1 MNNKSFYSKMGFD
14 TLLDYCYAVGNI
26 SLEKLTEIYYKSF
39 GRRNEFDEIFFYDIL
54 EPIYNNIQEYIKPS
68 TRSEKIGDEIFI
80 AMLNLEKITEPYS
93 KYTTYQNIRYYLDK
107 HYESYGT
114 KSTEVIDDMNNT
126 NWNAAI

>member
-39 GRRNEFDEIFFYDIL
+39 GRRNEFDEIF
-54 EPIYNNIQEYIKPS
+54 
-68 TRSEKIGDEIFI
+68 I
-80 AMLNLEKITEPYS
+80 AMLNLERITEPYS
-93 KYTTYQNIRYYLDK
+93 KDTTYQNIRYYLDK

>member
-1 MNNKSFYSKMGFD
+1 MNNKSFYSKMGFN

-68 TRSEKIGDEIFI
+68 TRSEKMGDEIFI

-93 KYTTYQNIRYYLDK
+93 LFFALFTSPIMKRILIIGGH
-107 HYESYGT
+107 HYVTRT
-114 KSTEVIDDMNNT
+114 KNCS
-126 NWNAAI
+126 